1 MMAGLQRPMLD
12 GQEISQG
19 LTTPV
24 RVDRNMRS
32 RLSQIARAVCDC
44 GAVSVLAAVGVV
56 DLPPHPSPYEWVIGG
71 DAALEAPSDPH

>member
-44 GAVSVLAAVGVV
+44 GAVFVLAAVGTASSIF
-56 DLPPHPSPYEWVIGG
+56 LPTRRCTSG
-71 DAALEAPSDPH
+71 